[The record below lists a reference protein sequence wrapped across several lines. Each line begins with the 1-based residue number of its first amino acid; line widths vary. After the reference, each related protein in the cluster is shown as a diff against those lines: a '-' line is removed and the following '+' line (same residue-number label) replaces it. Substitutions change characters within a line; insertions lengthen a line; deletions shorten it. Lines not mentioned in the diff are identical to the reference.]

1 MFSLFS
7 FLFSFFDDFE
17 IFVERFFIKCKIC
30 LLSSVA
36 ETLES
41 VDSFYLAEIS
51 LNEYYT
57 YISLAENA
65 ENEIVANLEVVVL

>member
-1 MFSLFS
+1 MFSLCS
-7 FLFSFFDDFE
+7 FLFSFFE

-36 ETLES
+36 ET

-65 ENEIVANLEVVVL
+65 ENEIVANLEVK